1 MQLIYAFQ
9 NKKTEAERLRLIVLC
24 KGTSSAGW
32 FSASYHMVLVQQLL
46 ESQLFIEPKEILF
59 LVEANQSQMTVIG
72 DEGN

>member
-1 MQLIYAFQ
+1 MYAFQ
-9 NKKTEAERLRLIVLC
+9 NKKTEAENLRLIVLS

-32 FSASYHMVLVQQLL
+32 FSASYHMVRVQQLL
-46 ESQLFIEPKEILF
+46 ESQLFIEPKESLF